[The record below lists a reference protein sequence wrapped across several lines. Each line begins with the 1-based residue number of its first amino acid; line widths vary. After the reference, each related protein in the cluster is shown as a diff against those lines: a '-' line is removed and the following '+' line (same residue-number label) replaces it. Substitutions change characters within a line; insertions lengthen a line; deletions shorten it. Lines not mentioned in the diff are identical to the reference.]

1 MTLVPAQKNMLTNR
15 NITERLVIL
24 AKGLSS
30 TVLSII
36 IVIIILLDKPGA
48 MQ

>member
-1 MTLVPAQKNMLTNR
+1 MLTNR